1 MVVGGG
7 EEERRRGGVEMA
19 SPANYTPVAG
29 GGGCIGRI
37 GPVLPVDYFLGDL
50 IGVRFIFLFV
60 SFLFDFTLIIFI

>member
-1 MVVGGG
+1 
-7 EEERRRGGVEMA
+7 MA